1 MTNQEIFQIALR
13 QSAADSNCDP
23 SDFEQSAN
31 KIVYSGKRPEARR
44 YLELPFSCDLVS
56 YGNNIVASVSPQVEV
71 AVRQYIGKY
80 PVEHCF
86 ETPNLHVLNEALA
99 PYGQKIC
106 FMAEYFLPDMGKLHA
121 AECSYEVRILH
132 PADFVGL
139 YRPEWSNALC
149 EDESSWTCWAPGPM
163 TAEGWWGWRPARRTV
178 KPCGRSAWTCC
189 PNTAAGESRRR

>member
-149 EDESSWTCWAPGPM
+149 ED
-163 TAEGWWGWRPARRTV
+163 RKQLDV
-178 KPCGRSAWTCC
+178 Q
-189 PNTAAGESRRR
+189 AASPTSLPPS